1 MASRPTQV
9 DVAVLAG
16 VSRQTVSLV
25 VRDDPRVSQAKRQ
38 AVRHAMQELGY
49 HTNLA
54 ARALASKRTQ
64 FIGIVLSVMDNPFH
78 SHLVE
83 LIRQHCETAQLIPFI
98 APVGENTEE
107 EATAITRFTEL
118 NVDGLILI
126 SPLLPEDEIQKIAS
140 HTPTVLVTRNVG
152 PDNADLVH
160 TDDVTGGRAA
170 AQHLVDAGYS
180 TVVFLGYD
188 RPVPGDSSVLRRLG
202 YEQVITERGEN
213 PVSYLR
219 RKEGITA
226 AARDILGRF
235 GSDTGIVCHNDMIA
249 IEVIGVLGEF
259 GLTLGTDVGIVGFDN
274 TQIGSLPAISL
285 TSIDQQTEE
294 IAREAMVFLSE
305 RIEGKRTERKN
316 LSLPSTLIPR
326 DSTARVTL
334 EQG

>member
-1 MASRPTQV
+1 MASRPTQA

-49 HTNLA
+49 HANLA
-54 ARALASKRTQ
+54 ARALASKRTR

-98 APVGENTEE
+98 APVGEDTAE
-107 EATAITRFTEL
+107 EAIAITRFTEL

-126 SPLLPEDEIQKIAS
+126 SPLLPEEEIQKIAS

-160 TDDVTGGRAA
+160 TDDVAGGRMA

-188 RPVPGDSSVLRRLG
+188 RPVPGDSSVLRRVG
-202 YEQVITERGEN
+202 YEQVMTELGEN

-219 RKEGITA
+219 NKAGITVT
-226 AARDILGRF
+226 ARDILGRF
-235 GSDTGIVCHNDMIA
+235 GADTGIVCHNDMIA

-259 GLTLGTDVGIVGFDN
+259 GLTLGSDVGIVGFDN
-274 TQIGSLPAISL
+274 TQIGALPAISL
-285 TSIDQQTEE
+285 TSIDQQTKE
-294 IAREAMVFLSE
+294 IALKSLVFLSE

-326 DSTARVTL
+326 GSTARVAL
-334 EQG
+334 E

>member
-1 MASRPTQV
+1 MASRPTQA

-49 HTNLA
+49 HANLA
-54 ARALASKRTQ
+54 ARALASKRTR

-98 APVGENTEE
+98 APVGEDTAE
-107 EATAITRFTEL
+107 EAIAITRFTEL

-126 SPLLPEDEIQKIAS
+126 SPLLPEEEIQKIAS

-160 TDDVTGGRAA
+160 TDDVAGGRMA

-188 RPVPGDSSVLRRLG
+188 RPVPGDSSVLRRVG
-202 YEQVITERGEN
+202 YEQVMTELGEN

-219 RKEGITA
+219 NKAGITVT
-226 AARDILGRF
+226 ARDILGRF
-235 GSDTGIVCHNDMIA
+235 GADTGIVCHNDMIA

-259 GLTLGTDVGIVGFDN
+259 GLTLGSDVGIVGFDN
-274 TQIGSLPAISL
+274 TQIGALPAISL
-285 TSIDQQTEE
+285 TSIDQQTKE
-294 IAREAMVFLSE
+294 IALKSLVFLSE

-326 DSTARVTL
+326 DSTARVAL
-334 EQG
+334 E